1 MPCVNNID
9 FLLIPPGTKLI
20 DPALI
25 TIDSHWTLSGIEGM
39 IIIDAPNIEY
49 LSITLMIRL
58 FLQVSG
64 GVACSQE
71 G

>member
-25 TIDSHWTLSGIEGM
+25 TIDSHWTLSGTEGM
-39 IIIDAPNIEY
+39 IIIDAPYIEY